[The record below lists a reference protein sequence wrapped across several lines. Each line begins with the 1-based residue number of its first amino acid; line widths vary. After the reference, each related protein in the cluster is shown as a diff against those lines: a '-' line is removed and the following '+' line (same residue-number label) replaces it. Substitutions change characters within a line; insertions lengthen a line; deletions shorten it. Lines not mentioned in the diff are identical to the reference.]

1 MICNES
7 NGENPKEEKWT
18 KMIQGMKI
26 YNSEQ
31 VKKSL
36 KGAGFTDIK
45 IQKNKKGWLCVVCKK
60 DKEMLYQS

>member
-1 MICNES
+1 MILATS
-7 NGENPKEEKWT
+7 QIGENPKEEKWT

-36 KGAGFTDIK
+36 EDAGFTDIK
-45 IQKNKKGWLCVVCKK
+45 IHKNKKRLA
-60 DKEMLYQS
+60 LRSL